1 MSRTT
6 IRIWYLIHKWSSLIP
21 TAFLLML
28 CVSGLPLIFHD
39 EIDAAM
45 GFDTEKSLS
54 GVASSEG
61 GLPLD
66 TMLDRAL
73 AERP

>member
-39 EIDAAM
+39 EIDAAIALDGGDSESRAQM
-45 GFDTEKSLS
+45 EWLVTQVEGFEP
-54 GVASSEG
+54 GRG
-61 GLPLD
+61 
-66 TMLDRAL
+66 
-73 AERP
+73 RP

>member
-54 GVASSEG
+54 GVASSAA
-61 GLPLD
+61 
-66 TMLDRAL
+66 DRYD
-73 AERP
+73 RPSAGCGKR